1 MLQGLLFSL
10 THIAWVL
17 RCVSNLIPHQSHI
30 LLCNFIFDHC
40 STGKNQGKI
49 YGNWP
54 GLTMPLFFTSDALYP
69 ISVMPIWL
77 QVISYGNPLSYGV
90 NALRSFLLT
99 GNLNGIWLDFIV
111 LIATLLVLSFIA
123 GKMLKG
129 VME

>member
-1 MLQGLLFSL
+1 
-10 THIAWVL
+10 
-17 RCVSNLIPHQSHI
+17 
-30 LLCNFIFDHC
+30 
-40 STGKNQGKI
+40 
-49 YGNWP
+49 
-54 GLTMPLFFTSDALYP
+54 MPLFFTSDALYP